1 MQIEIKKKIAFVLR
15 FCVCFV
21 HGILVYCIVLLICLS
36 AISVGYKQ
44 QQFQV
49 ITLVILVSWHV
60 SLHNADLEKRGH
72 VNIPVKHLAE
82 DLIQCEKVC

>member
-49 ITLVILVSWHV
+49 ITLVILVS
-60 SLHNADLEKRGH
+60 
-72 VNIPVKHLAE
+72 
-82 DLIQCEKVC
+82 